1 MRKKFSV
8 RTDIIEAKKKVFVYI
23 NKKNNVKVTEEE
35 VRKEANVPNL
45 GALKVSN
52 EKLFV
57 FDLGDGIV
65 EKKTHFKQAVENF
78 QKEEVGMT
86 DLTLSYGASELEP
99 APLEITNPQQ
109 EQVEEKPVQP
119 KPTRR
124 RRTRK
129 STKTTETSE

>member
-65 EKKTHFKQAVENF
+65 EKKTNFKEAVENF

-99 APLEITNPQQ
+99 VP
-109 EQVEEKPVQP
+109 VEEKPVQP
-119 KPTRR
+119 KPIRR

-129 STKTTETSE
+129 SAKTTETSE